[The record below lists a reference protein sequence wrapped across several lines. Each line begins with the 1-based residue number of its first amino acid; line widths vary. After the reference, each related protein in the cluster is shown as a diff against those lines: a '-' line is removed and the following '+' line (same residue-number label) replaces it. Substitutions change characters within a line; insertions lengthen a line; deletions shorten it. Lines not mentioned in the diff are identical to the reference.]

1 MAGATFAAASAS
13 NAASGFFF
21 QLAKVALST
30 SLWLV
35 AKPMDSMSCVMSLM
49 SSMSITLPPKLLRV
63 MAAE

>member
-1 MAGATFAAASAS
+1 MAGATLAAASAS

-21 QLAKVALST
+21 QLANVAFSS

-35 AKPMDSMSCVMSLM
+35 AMPMVSINCVTSSM
-49 SSMSITLPPKLLRV
+49 SSMSMTLPPKLLLM